1 MKKSPKLKTALA
13 AVGTG
18 LATMPAAALEL
29 SEVKVHSTLGQPL
42 RASIAYALGPNEA
55 LSDTCV
61 TLQPRTTSKG
71 LPSVN
76 RGSMIVTDGV
86 IAITSRSVIR
96 EPIVTMRVNI
106 RCPYTAQ
113 LTREYM
119 MFIDPAGM
127 KQEPV
132 VAPVA
137 ATAASRPQVAAPVA
151 TPPRT
156 VTRRR
161 PVNNQPIVNVARYQ
175 VQPGDS
181 LSVIAQRIEN
191 RPVGLWEAVDAIFDA
206 NPDAFI
212 NNDPNKLK
220 AGSWLSIPSFG
231 ADEPA
236 IVTEAPRP
244 SIAAEKTASTPYE
257 PAEMQP
263 SGTAE
268 DSATAP
274 ITPVEETPATTAAPG
289 TALPDLKPGD
299 VILEVDSSF
308 VAPVDTSSGE
318 TVVIPETSLEG
329 PGTVS
334 SSPNVPVAAIQPA
347 ATPEEPTATNWLL
360 WLSGGGVAIIIVMLL
375 FGRGFRNLFGSA
387 PIAPAVPQRRK
398 TDTMEIEAIGDVDL
412 DVDFDADV
420 DMHIADD
427 SPTEENLALD
437 ADLIVGTGLQEGTD
451 VDVAQDF
458 GFAATTN
465 LDLELPE
472 EMSSGSASPETDI
485 LPPVTIEEE
494 SILESEIMP
503 DDDDYDMSVIVDATK
518 MPDPEDVTEKD
529 LEAIQVDSDDEALI
543 TDDYTVSQ
551 EVDYKILEQDYE
563 DEMTATQALN
573 QEIAKAAE
581 ELASRMDDD
590 ADGDE
595 TVDKPLAT
603 VHELDVTA
611 QLPSKHEQEIG
622 DLDDTGVNP
631 TVSMDAEDRTVEMQ
645 EGDGDKTAEMEV
657 EGGKVD
663 TKTG

>member
-13 AVGTG
+13 AVGGG
-18 LATMPAAALEL
+18 LAAMPVAALEL

-61 TLQPRTTSKG
+61 TLQPKMASSD

-76 RGSMIVTDGV
+76 RASMIVTDGV
-86 IAITSRSVIR
+86 IAITGTSVLR

-113 LTREYM
+113 LTRDYM
-119 MFIDPAGM
+119 MFIDPAGTTP
-127 KQEPV
+127 EPIA
-132 VAPVA
+132 APVA
-137 ATAASRPQVAAPVA
+137 ATAASRPQLAAPVA
-151 TPPRT
+151 TPPRA
-156 VTRRR
+156 VARRR
-161 PVNNQPIVNVARYQ
+161 PPVNTQPIRNVTRYQ

-181 LSVIAQRIEN
+181 LSVIAQRIED
-191 RPVGLWEAVDAIFDA
+191 RPIGLWDAVNAIFDA

-212 NNDPNKLK
+212 NNDPNLLK

-231 ADEPA
+231 ADRPA
-236 IVTEAPRP
+236 TVAEVRPRR
-244 SIAAEKTASTPYE
+244 SVAEGTATANAPYE
-257 PAEMQP
+257 PAELEP
-263 SGTAE
+263 SEPAK
-268 DSATAP
+268 DSAAGLT
-274 ITPVEETPATTAAPG
+274 TPVEETASATAAPDA
-289 TALPDLKPGD
+289 ALADLKPGD
-299 VILEVDSSF
+299 VIVEGDGLL
-308 VAPVDTSSGE
+308 VAPVDTSTDG
-318 TVVIPETSLEG
+318 TVAIADTSLEG
-329 PGTVS
+329 PETIS
-334 SSPNVPVAAIQPA
+334 SSPNVPVATIQSA
-347 ATPEEPTATNWLL
+347 ATTEEPTATNWLL
-360 WLSGGGVAIIIVMLL
+360 WLIGGGVAIILVMLL
-375 FGRGFRNLFGSA
+375 FGRGFRDRFGSA
-387 PIAPAVPQRRK
+387 PIARAVPQRRK
-398 TDTMEIEAIGDVDL
+398 TDTMEVEAIADV
-412 DVDFDADV
+412 DADV

-437 ADLIVGTGLQEGTD
+437 ADLIVGTGLRDGTD

-472 EMSSGSASPETDI
+472 EMSSGAAAPETDI
-485 LPPVTIEEE
+485 IPPVTIEEKT
-494 SILESEIMP
+494 ILDSEILP

-518 MPDPEDVTEKD
+518 MQDPDDVTEKD
-529 LEAIQVDSDDEALI
+529 LEAIQVDADDETLI

-581 ELASRMDDD
+581 DLASRMDDD
-590 ADGDE
+590 VDDDR

-611 QLPSKHEQEIG
+611 QLPGKDEAQIG

-631 TVSMDAEDRTVEMQ
+631 TVNLDAEDSTVEMPK
-645 EGDGDKTAEMEV
+645 GDTDKTSEMDV
-657 EGGKVD
+657 EMPKGGS
-663 TKTG
+663 KTG